1 MSGSDGTACY
11 TVRLRLRVTKQRT
24 QRDGKLLISNLCA
37 SAGVHDSPA
46 RDFGSVEQERYCSL
60 SLPDM
65 MSK

>member
-24 QRDGKLLISNLCA
+24 QRIGKLLISNLCT
-37 SAGVHDSPA
+37 SAGVHDRRRGFA
-46 RDFGSVEQERYCSL
+46 SVGQERYCSL